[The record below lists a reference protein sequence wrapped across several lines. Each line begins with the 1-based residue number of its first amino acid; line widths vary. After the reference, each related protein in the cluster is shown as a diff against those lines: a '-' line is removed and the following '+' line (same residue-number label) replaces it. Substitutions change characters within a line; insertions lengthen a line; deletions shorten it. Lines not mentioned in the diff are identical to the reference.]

1 MIVEAAPPAW
11 QWLFIAGLAA
21 VGARLFTLIV
31 SRLVGPGPDAAPKA
45 RRGIELAF
53 VTAAVALWWWE
64 TCRRGELPAA
74 LASDHVAD
82 QMLGARYTAHVVL
95 MTLLAAATWIDFRH
109 RVIPDCITVPGVLLG
124 LMATTVEPATLLPVG
139 RELSRSYA
147 APLIVSDLLGAFGPL
162 HGAPPPAWL
171 APWPTGTGLAA
182 ALAVVTLWWWVCT
195 APADPTDDAPGAHP
209 ISLDPRWLVLIWS
222 VAVVGLAWWRGGDH
236 WLGLLASLAGMLVGA
251 GLVWLTREGASRAL
265 GQEAMGLGDV
275 TLMAMVGAWLGWQ
288 ACVLICFLAVFIGL
302 AHGLLQ
308 VILRRENELPFG
320 PSLCLAAAVVVVAWR
335 PIWERTAATF
345 ERPGE
350 LALVA
355 AAVVVLTAAS
365 LFMLRRVRGG

>member
-1 MIVEAAPPAW
+1 MIAEAAPPAW
-11 QWLFIAGLAA
+11 QWLFVAVLAA
-21 VGARLFTLIV
+21 VGARLFTFIV
-31 SRLVGPGPDAAPKA
+31 SQLVGPGPDTAPKA
-45 RRGIELAF
+45 RRGIECAF

-64 TCRRGELPAA
+64 NCRRGELPAA
-74 LASDHVAD
+74 LASDRVAD
-82 QMLGARYTAHVVL
+82 QMLEARYIAHVVL

-139 RELSRSYA
+139 HEVMRSYA
-147 APLIVSDLLGAFGPL
+147 APLVAPDLLGAFGPL
-162 HGAPPPAWL
+162 HGLPPPAWL
-171 APWPTGTGLAA
+171 ASWPAGTGLAA
-182 ALAVVTLWWWVCT
+182 AIAVVVLWWWVCT
-195 APADPTDDAPGAHP
+195 APAEPAGDAPHAQS
-209 ISLDPRWLVLIWS
+209 ISLDPRWIVLLCS
-222 VAVVGLAWWRGGDH
+222 VGLTGTAWWRGGDH
-236 WLGLLASLAGMLVGA
+236 WLGLLASLGGMLVGA

-288 ACVLICFLAVFIGL
+288 ACVLICLLAVFIGL

-320 PSLCLAAAVVVVAWR
+320 PSLCLAAVVVIVAWQ
-335 PIWERTAATF
+335 PIWERTATTF

-365 LFMLRRVRGG
+365 LFVLRRIRGG

>member
-1 MIVEAAPPAW
+1 MIAAAAPPFW
-11 QWLFIAGLAA
+11 HWLFVAVLAA
-21 VGARLFTLIV
+21 VGARLFTFIV
-31 SRLVGPGPDAAPKA
+31 SRLVGPGPDTAPTA
-45 RRGIELAF
+45 RRGIEVAF

-64 TCRRGELPAA
+64 TYRRGELPAA
-74 LASDHVAD
+74 LASDRAAE

-109 RVIPDCITVPGVLLG
+109 RVIPDCVTVPGVLLG
-124 LMATTVEPATLLPVG
+124 LMATTFEPATMLPVG
-139 RELSRSYA
+139 RELIRSYA
-147 APLIVSDLLGAFGPL
+147 APQLTPDILGAFGPL
-162 HGAPPPAWL
+162 RGSPPPEWL
-171 APWPTGTGLAA
+171 APWPVATGLVAALA
-182 ALAVVTLWWWVCT
+182 ALAVWWWLCT
-195 APADPTDDAPGAHP
+195 APAEATDNQPVVF
-209 ISLDPRWLVLIWS
+209 DPRWLVFACGAAL
-222 VAVVGLAWWRGGDH
+222 VGIAWWRGGDH
-236 WLGLLASLAGMLVGA
+236 WLGLLASLAGMLVAA

-308 VILRRENELPFG
+308 VILHRENELPFG
-320 PSLCLAAAVVVVAWR
+320 PSLCLAAVVVVVAWR
-335 PIWERTAATF
+335 PIWERAAATF
-345 ERPGE
+345 DRPGE

-365 LFMLRRVRGG
+365 LFVLRRIRGG